1 MTQTAKLLSVDLDG
15 TLLRTDKT
23 ISERNIRALKQ
34 ARAEGN
40 LIAVNSGRDLHSI
53 RELVPEELYDYA
65 CCSNGYEVYSRQ
77 TGTSVYGKT
86 LDDRETGEIYRKAS
100 RLFLLVIFFSEGKT
114 VFCSH
119 RWFGFLL
126 KHFAYFRTLL
136 FRDGGKSDLFEYG
149 GASLLK
155 QYKIPKLCFASS
167 HSVLERFASS
177 LDRDRYNAVFVS
189 SFWLEVMP
197 AETSK
202 GNAVRMIL
210 EKEGMTREQAVGFG
224 DGDNDL
230 EMLAACGTA
239 VAMKNAM
246 PDVLKAADCITL
258 SNMQDGVAAYIEENI
273 LRQKQN
279 RI

>member
-1 MTQTAKLLSVDLDG
+1 
-15 TLLRTDKT
+15 
-23 ISERNIRALKQ
+23 
-34 ARAEGN
+34 
-40 LIAVNSGRDLHSI
+40 
-53 RELVPEELYDYA
+53 
-65 CCSNGYEVYSRQ
+65 
-77 TGTSVYGKT
+77 
-86 LDDRETGEIYRKAS
+86 
-100 RLFLLVIFFSEGKT
+100 
-114 VFCSH
+114 
-119 RWFGFLL
+119 
-126 KHFAYFRTLL
+126 
-136 FRDGGKSDLFEYG
+136 
-149 GASLLK
+149 
-155 QYKIPKLCFASS
+155 
-167 HSVLERFASS
+167 
-177 LDRDRYNAVFVS
+177 
-189 SFWLEVMP
+189 MP